1 MRKSNPKKTLI
12 TVVCCVVGT
21 AILATGG
28 IIASNAIVGG
38 RHKVNTT
45 ASSTAISVT
54 TSESSAATT
63 KATEKA
69 TTEPTVKPTQAP
81 TKKPATKP
89 TQPTNSPSTS
99 NSTCDEM
106 PVMPNLIGV
115 WGNLDNG
122 GYCVRITNQNG
133 NRIDFTIESRNL
145 NNTKIAT
152 ADISVTLDTCYE
164 ENGIGGTAGF
174 RYCDSFGNSGTGSI
188 IISGNLIDLTICE
201 EYNSCSGWGI
211 GIGTGT
217 YIRV

>member
-1 MRKSNPKKTLI
+1 MKKTLSI
-12 TVVCCVVGT
+12 LLIATLAISSVVGT
-21 AILATGG
+21 AAVVSKRTAKDSLKETQETSIVMATE
-28 IIASNAIVGG
+28 
-38 RHKVNTT
+38 TT
-45 ASSTAISVT
+45 AKSTD
-54 TSESSAATT
+54 ATT
-63 KATEKA
+63 
-69 TTEPTVKPTQAP
+69 PTVKPTQAP

>member
-1 MRKSNPKKTLI
+1 MKKTLSI
-12 TVVCCVVGT
+12 LLIATLAISSVVGT
-21 AILATGG
+21 AAVVSKRTAKDSLKETQETSIVMATE
-28 IIASNAIVGG
+28 
-38 RHKVNTT
+38 TT
-45 ASSTAISVT
+45 AKSTD
-54 TSESSAATT
+54 ATT
-63 KATEKA
+63 PTVKPTQAPTQA
-69 TTEPTVKPTQAP
+69 PTVKPTQAP
-81 TKKPATKP
+81 TKKLATKP